1 MEINQL
7 LFKLTHLKN
16 RLLICS
22 QSLWY
27 TSEAEFNLQ
36 QSVCN
41 LQLYWN
47 NSLKDIFQEYN
58 HLIQK
63 RYLTEY
69 STVNASVSFFNMK
82 IFKSGIMY
90 HKSNMTQIPF
100 SLTITWNENKTNS
113 DKNPKKYNYVIP
125 VQVQKSAVNVLKSVL
140 YCSIPFLA
148 VLLFGNSLLSKE
160 TNFSQV
166 WESLPIF

>member
-1 MEINQL
+1 
-7 LFKLTHLKN
+7 
-16 RLLICS
+16 
-22 QSLWY
+22 
-27 TSEAEFNLQ
+27 
-36 QSVCN
+36 
-41 LQLYWN
+41 
-47 NSLKDIFQEYN
+47 
-58 HLIQK
+58 
-63 RYLTEY
+63 
-69 STVNASVSFFNMK
+69 
-82 IFKSGIMY
+82 
-90 HKSNMTQIPF
+90 MTQIPF